1 MVPGND
7 LGAWVKNLI
16 EGFIASPDN
25 SFNDVGEPAWDAP
38 LVDFSSGAD
47 HLYDFYKV
55 DVGEFLRF
63 AD

>member
-1 MVPGND
+1 M
-7 LGAWVKNLI
+7 KNLI